1 MTFICDVSIVLA
13 GEYVHGLLV
22 YLKLIKK
29 NHCLP
34 LILRYWVIT
43 RSHDMCYSLL
53 LSQQEKDS
61 GCALLILLPF
71 HHILMIGDVESGN
84 KGNTSQEGK

>member
-1 MTFICDVSIVLA
+1 
-13 GEYVHGLLV
+13 
-22 YLKLIKK
+22 
-29 NHCLP
+29 
-34 LILRYWVIT
+34 
-43 RSHDMCYSLL
+43 MCYSLL